1 MNGHLTIASMADG
14 TKRYS
19 NAEIELEEIN
29 GPVDVSWCQFLS
41 LLDAFR
47 MVFFVIIAKMA

>member
-14 TKRYS
+14 TERYS
-19 NAEIELEEIN
+19 KAEIELEEIS

-47 MVFFVIIAKMA
+47 MVFFML